1 MRTITLRSSNSGEV
15 RKERSMKRLPDVEFQ
30 ARKEKGLCFKCN
42 EKYSAYHKW
51 TMKVRGKL
59 QNEEVVILIDCGDTH
74 NFVSEKL
81 VKQLQLPIKETPHYG
96 EKFLPLELGG
106 VDIILRM
113 QWLYLLGVT
122 VVDWNNLSL
131 TFSCHD
137 KQICIKGDPSL
148 TKSRVSLKNIIKSWG
163 DHDEGYLTEC
173 RAVEVGGLIKAEF
186 CEADENPTTT
196 DSVLILLDKHTNVFE
211 WPKRL
216 PPRRSIEHHIHLKKG
231 TDPINVR
238 PYRVV
243 NNATIPDKFP
253 IPVVEELLVELSGA
267 SLFSKI
273 DLKVGYHQIRMADED
288 IEKTAFRTQE
298 DSL

>member
-1 MRTITLRSSNSGEV
+1 
-15 RKERSMKRLPDVEFQ
+15 MK
-30 ARKEKGLCFKCN
+30 
-42 EKYSAYHKW
+42 
-51 TMKVRGKL
+51 
-59 QNEEVVILIDCGDTH
+59 
-74 NFVSEKL
+74 
-81 VKQLQLPIKETPHYG
+81 

-186 CEADENPTTT
+186 CEADENPTT

-238 PYRVV
+238 PYRY
-243 NNATIPDKFP
+243 A
-253 IPVVEELLVELSGA
+253 
-267 SLFSKI
+267 
-273 DLKVGYHQIRMADED
+273 YHQKKKMEKLVSSRVIRPN
-288 IEKTAFRTQE
+288 TSPFS
-298 DSL
+298 SLVLHVKKKDGS